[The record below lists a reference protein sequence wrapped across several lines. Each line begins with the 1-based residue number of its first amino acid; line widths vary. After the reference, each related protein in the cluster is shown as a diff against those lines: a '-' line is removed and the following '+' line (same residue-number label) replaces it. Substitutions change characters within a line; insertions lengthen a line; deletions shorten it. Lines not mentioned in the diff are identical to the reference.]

1 LSGNLHPS
9 IIRFFVER
17 MEGHS
22 VVEQCIQQNAGAEII
37 FEIQRKNDLPSLLVH
52 LSDAYDYGLGEYLAH
67 PRSLGHGDFILI
79 ADPNADWDESL
90 VERARK
96 DKIGIGKIGKLMGAL
111 NLRNVWAYETPE
123 ERKGNR

>member
-22 VVEQCIQQNAGAEII
+22 AVEQCTEQNDGDEII
-37 FEIQRKNDLPSLLVH
+37 FEIRRKNDLPPLLVY
-52 LSDAYDYGLGEYLAH
+52 LSDAYDYGFGEYLAR
-67 PRSLGHGDFILI
+67 PRSLKKGDFILV
-79 ADPNADWDESL
+79 ADPNANWDASLAES
-90 VERARK
+90 ARE

-111 NLRNVWAYETPE
+111 NLNKVWTYETPE
-123 ERKGNR
+123 ERKSSR